1 MYLSQL
7 ILLKGTIL
15 FKKSI
20 NFFST
25 TYVTM
30 KNPFSD
36 YLKLLDTFTHEEKIN
51 DLNTRINKFATDK
64 HIANIKGNRSERI
77 KELKHIKNTS
87 L

>member
-15 FKKSI
+15 FKKQI
-20 NFFST
+20 NVLST

-36 YLKLLDTFTHEEKIN
+36 YLKLLDTFTHEK
-51 DLNTRINKFATDK
+51 
-64 HIANIKGNRSERI
+64 
-77 KELKHIKNTS
+77 KNQ
-87 L
+87 